1 MQIKCLPGRARV
13 SAFPAP
19 RKDTR
24 FQKKK
29 KEGKKKLTLSQ
40 SVWRCEH
47 ANMQMNTEAFEVA
60 LWRALTPRLGL
71 SAALPI
77 NKTLLH
83 AARVIGLASQERQ
96 PG

>member
-1 MQIKCLPGRARV
+1 
-13 SAFPAP
+13 
-19 RKDTR
+19 
-24 FQKKK
+24 
-29 KEGKKKLTLSQ
+29 
-40 SVWRCEH
+40 
-47 ANMQMNTEAFEVA
+47 MQMNTEAFEVA

-83 AARVIGLASQERQ
+83 AARVIGLTSQETQ